1 MVNSPSLWYSKT
13 ISIEVII
20 MYLIPKTYK
29 EVIYYILV
37 PLFIVLMIFGFIL
50 FLTNRKKDKNNDVE
64 YTYKVNYWSSVIG
77 IIFGAML
84 FAVSIGFCVLFIQ
97 RLHLYE
103 LADKFSVLVV
113 FLFIFPFIPLAFL
126 IYFIIKFINTLRL
139 KFKMNY
145 HKTSLST
152 TPVSRE

>member
-1 MVNSPSLWYSKT
+1 
-13 ISIEVII
+13 

-37 PLFIVLMIFGFIL
+37 PLFIALMIFGFIL
-50 FLTNRKKDKNNDVE
+50 FLTNRKKNKNNDLE

-84 FAVSIGFCVLFIQ
+84 LAVSIGFCVLFIQ
-97 RLHLYE
+97 RLNLYG
-103 LADKFSVLVV
+103 LADKFQVLIV
-113 FLFIFPFIPLAFL
+113 FLFIFPFIPFAFL
-126 IYFIIKFINTLRL
+126 IYFIIKFINTIRL
-139 KFKMNY
+139 KLTNNH

-152 TPVSRE
+152 TPVSKE